1 MRGWGWGGLIK
12 GLGVISQAA
21 GVRVGGSAPCCEGAS
36 SELLHLNP
44 SLLIVFVLE
53 EFPPRRNLTSK

>member
-1 MRGWGWGGLIK
+1 MK
-12 GLGVISQAA
+12 GLGVISQTA